1 MWDSLRKTL
10 WWEPVSDQ
18 LLSKMWMY
26 CLFRKCF
33 SSLIFSWLE
42 NSEIFPYALLNCL
55 NPQSFEAYFPW
66 VSHLKEYKLHYIQC
80 IKLLVGF
87 FVSSLQGAES
97 HHCRGKVRNL
107 FRVCTQNWPCDI
119 LIASP
124 WVSSARKSKQ
134 PASTKCL
141 CYWLLRYACLS
152 PCST

>member
-66 VSHLKEYKLHYIQC
+66 VSHLKEYKLSYIH
-80 IKLLVGF
+80 VGF

-97 HHCRGKVRNL
+97 HHCRGRFVIYL
-107 FRVCTQNWPCDI
+107 G
-119 LIASP
+119 
-124 WVSSARKSKQ
+124 
-134 PASTKCL
+134 STL
-141 CYWLLRYACLS
+141 RTDHVTYWLLHLEYPVLGNQNSQLLLS
-152 PCST
+152 VCVIDYSGMLV

>member
-55 NPQSFEAYFPW
+55 NSQSFEAYFPW
-66 VSHLKEYKLHYIQC
+66 VSHLKEYKLHYIH
-80 IKLLVGF
+80 LLNYLLASLF
-87 FVSSLQGAES
+87 LAARSRESSLS
-97 HHCRGKVRNL
+97 GKVRNL
-107 FRVCTQNWPCDI
+107 FRVYTQNWPCDI

-124 WVSSARKSKQ
+124 WVSCARKSKQ

>member
-10 WWEPVSDQ
+10 WGEPVSDQ

-33 SSLIFSWLE
+33 SCLIFSWLE

-55 NPQSFEAYFPW
+55 NLQSFEAYFPW

-97 HHCRGKVRNL
+97 HHCRERFVIYLG
-107 FRVCTQNWPCDI
+107 
-119 LIASP
+119 
-124 WVSSARKSKQ
+124 
-134 PASTKCL
+134 STL
-141 CYWLLRYACLS
+141 RTDHVTYWLLHLEYPVLGNQNSQHLLS
-152 PCST
+152 VCVIDYSGMLV